1 MDNTTGKRKALS
13 YVAIVGNVTFAL
25 WMLYNGISE
34 GFRGTRPEVVSYA
47 GLTALL
53 VLNTSLLARPLRRR
67 AG

>member
-1 MDNTTGKRKALS
+1 MDNTTGKTRVLS